1 MEIDKIKKYLQVY
14 LDDVIVPELN
24 NELVGE
30 DEEPI
35 NVSIHKINY
44 GEANPNRINFFLD
57 MDPDWSKGS
66 FTNKINSDISSFF
79 RVRTFNPDVEDD
91 ELKWHQD
98 LKDRKVTILESN
110 GWSFQMENELPNKL
124 ENAKQ
129 IFIPKFAWHR
139 VLKGSGKLVVEIE
152 EID

>member
-1 MEIDKIKKYLQVY
+1 MDFPFEQIEKEGKI
-14 LDDVIVPELN
+14 
-24 NELVGE
+24 
-30 DEEPI
+30 
-35 NVSIHKINY
+35 
-44 GEANPNRINFFLD
+44 
-57 MDPDWSKGS
+57 
-66 FTNKINSDISSFF
+66 
-79 RVRTFNPDVEDD
+79 VRTFNPDVEDD

-110 GWSFQMENELPNKL
+110 EWSFQMENELPNKL

-152 EID
+152 EFD

>member
-1 MEIDKIKKYLQVY
+1 MDFPFEQIEKEGKI
-14 LDDVIVPELN
+14 
-24 NELVGE
+24 
-30 DEEPI
+30 
-35 NVSIHKINY
+35 
-44 GEANPNRINFFLD
+44 
-57 MDPDWSKGS
+57 
-66 FTNKINSDISSFF
+66 
-79 RVRTFNPDVEDD
+79 VRTFNPDVEDD

-124 ENAKQ
+124 ANAKQ